1 MSLYTERERTETER
15 IYRFR
20 CRCGRCGVRR
30 SHSRIVRVTCRDCGA
45 DVEWW
50 KSEPIVPFV
59 APEISIEL
67 TKEQIDAIR
76 SDRDTWASLSRKAV
90 VRDDDGQIVTG
101 DSHPNAP
108 SATHTTSA
116 ACTTDA
122 IRDAAKTNAS
132 DDREQLALG
141 NFLDERDRGI

>member
-1 MSLYTERERTETER
+1 MSLHTERERTETER
-15 IYRFR
+15 IYRFQ
-20 CRCGRCGVRR
+20 CRCGRAGVRR

-50 KSEPIVPFV
+50 KSEPIAPFV

-67 TKEQIDAIR
+67 TKEQIDEIR
-76 SDRDTWASLSRKAV
+76 GDRDTWASLSRKAV
-90 VRDDDGQIVTG
+90 VRDDDGQLVTG

-108 SATHTTSA
+108 GNSSAPGK

-122 IRDAAKTNAS
+122 IRNATKTDAS
-132 DDREQLALG
+132 DEREQLALG
-141 NFLDERDRGI
+141 NFLDERNHGI